1 MIQRALAYKL
11 LRDDGW
17 AQAMG
22 SLTSREVEDT
32 VASLGTVAIPSDPH
46 AALGSLWVSGMGL
59 ASGEDSLAAG

>member
-32 VASLGTVAIPSDPH
+32 VASLGYDP
-46 AALGSLWVSGMGL
+46 WETE
-59 ASGEDSLAAG
+59 GEDP